1 MTVALPRCAVFTPTF
16 QIKYQSASPFQPQTF
31 KLTRNSHWKNISY
44 NPSTRK
50 VVAQFELPDK
60 SKMQMKG
67 FKEQL
72 WKSLPD
78 SVKEFPWKKAEHQV
92 LHRLLFLG
100 LEAFKWS
107 FMAWFFL
114 SFVSDV
120 VVTISRNQELVM
132 PLGLFAGCLLSDF
145 MKETFEEM
153 FQQREVK
160 GIKLNFLGIACAFV
174 VLKLI
179 STNFASRPWIF
190 LLHVANGGLLQIVWL
205 WKTFREE
212 NVKAQ

>member
-1 MTVALPRCAVFTPTF
+1 MTVALLRCTVSPLTF
-16 QIKYQSASPFQPQTF
+16 QVKLFNASPFQPQTF

-44 NPSTRK
+44 NYSTRK

-60 SKMQMKG
+60 SKMQMKVV
-67 FKEQL
+67 KEQL

-114 SFVSDV
+114 SFVSDI

-145 MKETFEEM
+145 MKETLEEM
-153 FQQREVK
+153 FQQQEMK
-160 GIKLNFLGIACAFV
+160 GINLKFLGIACAFV

-190 LLHVANGGLLQIVWL
+190 FLHVANGGLMQILWL
-205 WKTFREE
+205 WKTFRGE